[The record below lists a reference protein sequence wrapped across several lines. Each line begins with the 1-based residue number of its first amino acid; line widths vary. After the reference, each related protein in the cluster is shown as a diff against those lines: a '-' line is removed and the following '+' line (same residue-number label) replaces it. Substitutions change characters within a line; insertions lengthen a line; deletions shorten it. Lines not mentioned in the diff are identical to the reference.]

1 MQQETLIKKIA
12 LFALMIFI
20 LVAGIACATPEK
32 ELAADSV
39 SAAAEKVQTVPSV
52 KKPLVVYY
60 SRTGNCRT
68 LATTL
73 GSQLNAEVEEMPSEK
88 DRGIFTIIGEQYFW
102 GDDKQ
107 KPFEKN
113 LQDYSPIIVVAPIYL
128 MKFSAPGR
136 FFIKEVIPEGSEVYV
151 ITMTGGPPPES
162 AHKKIAAMAT
172 DSGLVVKGVHGFQA
186 GKTQEEFDS
195 EIKDFLKETP
205 IVPALTASVEKEA
218 DTSSESSDTPAE
230 KPAAEECEE
239 EK

>member
-1 MQQETLIKKIA
+1 MKQEKDTKKI
-12 LFALMIFI
+12 IFLI
-20 LVAGIACATPEK
+20 VIAFVMAACSTGTAAGPEK
-32 ELAADSV
+32 SLDSVGAAIKEEPADS
-39 SAAAEKVQTVPSV
+39 AV

-60 SRTGNCRT
+60 SRTNNCRM
-68 LATTL
+68 LATAL

-88 DRGIFTIIGEQYFW
+88 DRGIFTIIGEQYFG

-113 LQDYSPIIVVAPIYL
+113 LPDYSPIIVVAPIYL

-162 AHKKIAAMAT
+162 AHKKIAKMAT
-172 DSGLVVKGVHGFQA
+172 DSGLVVLGVHGFQA

-195 EIKDFLKETP
+195 EIKEFLKETP
-205 IVPALTASVEKEA
+205 LIQALPESIEKEA
-218 DTSSESSDTPAE
+218 DASNEAIDTPDE
-230 KPAAEECEE
+230 KPAAEEQE
-239 EK
+239 